1 MLRTGATIFALGV
14 FLTAAPPTLAREFPA
29 YGGAYPPPP
38 GAGFST
44 PYYGPPCYASITKR
58 ERDKGMRHWT
68 GLCGYRG

>member
-1 MLRTGATIFALGV
+1 MLRTGATIIALGV
-14 FLTAAPPTLAREFPA
+14 FLTAAPPTLAQGFA
-29 YGGAYPPPP
+29 TYGGAYPAPP

-44 PYYGPPCYASITKR
+44 PHYGPPCYASITKR